1 MIDSIYRELTANEV
15 EQAHE
20 QKEKRTQSEKVA
32 YRLLP
37 WSMRQNVERNPPV
50 AFVECKSAFFPDLFL
65 RNEKVCIE
73 IDGGYHCKRERQDA
87 HRDKVFRKHGFIV
100 IRIKNLDTCINV
112 AFWERLLEGLTR
124 IAGVPNATD

>member
-1 MIDSIYRELTANEV
+1 MTNSIYRELTANEI

-50 AFVECKSAFFPDLFL
+50 AFVGCKSAFFPDLFL

-73 IDGGYHCKRERQDA
+73 IDGGYHFKRERQDA
-87 HRDKVFRKHGFIV
+87 HRDKMFREHGFV
-100 IRIKNLDTCINV
+100 II
-112 AFWERLLEGLTR
+112 
-124 IAGVPNATD
+124 